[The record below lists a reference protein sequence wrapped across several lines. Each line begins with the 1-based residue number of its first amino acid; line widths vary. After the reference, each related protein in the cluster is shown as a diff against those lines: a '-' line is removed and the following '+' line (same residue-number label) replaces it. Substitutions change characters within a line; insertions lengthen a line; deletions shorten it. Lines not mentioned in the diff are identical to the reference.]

1 MGDPGRAVLLV
12 EDNEENREIYATILR
27 HHDYEVLEVV
37 EGEEALRT
45 AREAVPGVILL
56 DISIPGIDGW
66 QVAERL
72 KEDEATRGIPVV
84 ALTAHA
90 LPEDHRR
97 ARELGCEVYL
107 SKPVRPQRVLDVVR
121 RFLGP
126 ASGPA
131 PPAGTDAPSG

>member
-126 ASGPA
+126 ASGPG